1 MNALAHWVSQTI
13 NAQLLKAAPQP
24 APLKPKMPDA
34 SRKLNVYGP
43 RIVELRENGFTFP
56 QIGKEMGLSHSTVC
70 VYFHQYKALWA
81 GQAS

>member
-13 NAQLLKAAPQP
+13 NAQLLKAAPPP

-43 RIVELRENGFTFP
+43 KIAELRENGFTFP

-70 VYFHQYKALWA
+70 VYFHQYMAMRA